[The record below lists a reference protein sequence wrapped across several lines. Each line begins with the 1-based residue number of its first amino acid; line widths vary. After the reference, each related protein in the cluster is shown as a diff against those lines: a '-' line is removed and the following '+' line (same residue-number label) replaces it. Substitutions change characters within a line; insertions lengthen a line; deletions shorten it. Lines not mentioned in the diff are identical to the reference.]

1 MILSHRLWLRPPRTS
16 EATWSPRRGHFSR
29 DQVPGIED
37 DILGVDA
44 LLIFKHPSRGAA
56 NRMQNLDDQALEGLR
71 AGDSQ
76 VIGAIYDRYFP
87 EVFRYVRYR
96 LNDPHAAEDIASEV
110 FVRFLEAVQN
120 RRGPQSNLKAWLL
133 STAAHIVT
141 DHMRRAYRR
150 PTEALPED
158 VVDGNAA
165 PTDEYERREQN
176 RRFQMAYS
184 YLTAEQQH
192 VLALRFGQG
201 YSLEATAAVMQKN
214 VNAVKALQFRALASL
229 QRSLGEVQND

>member
-1 MILSHRLWLRPPRTS
+1 VVRCPESG
-16 EATWSPRRGHFSR
+16 A
-29 DQVPGIED
+29 GIED
-37 DILGVDA
+37 DILGVDTQ
-44 LLIFKHPSRGAA
+44 LNFKDFSRGAA
-56 NRMQNLDDQALEGLR
+56 NRMQNLDDHALEGLR
-71 AGDSQ
+71 ADDAQ
-76 VIGAIYDRYFP
+76 VIGAIYDKYFP

-110 FVRFLEAVQN
+110 FVRFLEAVQKH
-120 RRGPQSNLKAWLL
+120 RGPRSNLKSWLI

-158 VVDGNAA
+158 VTDSAST
-165 PTDEYERREQN
+165 PTDEFERREQN
-176 RRFQMAYS
+176 RRFQTAYS

-201 YSLEATAAVMQKN
+201 YSLEETAAVMQKN
-214 VNAVKALQFRALASL
+214 ANAVKALQFRALSAL
-229 QRSLGEVQND
+229 QRSLGEVQDD